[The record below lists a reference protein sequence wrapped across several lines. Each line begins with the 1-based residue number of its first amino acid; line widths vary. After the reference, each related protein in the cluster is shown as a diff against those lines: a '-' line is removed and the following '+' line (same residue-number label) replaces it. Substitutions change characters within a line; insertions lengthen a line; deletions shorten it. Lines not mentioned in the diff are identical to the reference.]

1 MLAFGGLFA
10 FLGRQLG
17 KVLSLAFA
25 WATTAL
31 FGRVPAN
38 RQLYLSGM
46 AGAALAWPIVLVGV
60 LMPDIATFLLAF
72 VTLPPWTDDFVRPLM
87 IALALILPLA
97 VGFLSTRIADPAPTG
112 RELAIAVLR
121 GIPYAIGLFIV
132 LVWMIVLAPLARLQA
147 LLRRRDAA
155 HVAIAIQPGG
165 YQTVVRDLAD
175 ALARAGLPM
184 TARPASWPYEVPGR
198 VLAFFGGSRVAVL
211 VPDRLTVLRGTGL
224 EMTVH
229 PMDLALVGKKGPLA
243 RGRAAIAQE
252 LTFTRANQTW
262 SKEAQEIEDALA
274 RAARGNADLGPIAH
288 RIATIELDYE
298 QWEILYRLLL
308 QVRLRMS
315 PVDTDALDPA
325 QAPTPALAQRL
336 AGIVAALRALWPPR
350 RPPPLSPALDVP
362 TDGER
367 AH

>member
-1 MLAFGGLFA
+1 VLAFGGIFA

-31 FGRVPAN
+31 FGRVPASK
-38 RQLYLSGM
+38 QLYLSGM

-60 LMPDIATFLLAF
+60 LVPDIATFLLAF
-72 VTLPPWTDDFVRPLM
+72 VTLPTWTEDFVRPVML
-87 IALALILPLA
+87 ALAVLLPLA

-112 RELAIAVLR
+112 RELASAVLR
-121 GIPYAIGLFIV
+121 GIPYAIGLCVV
-132 LVWMIVLAPLARLQA
+132 LAWMIVLAPLARLQA
-147 LLRRRDAA
+147 LLRRWEAT
-155 HVAIAIQPGG
+155 HVAIAVQPGG
-165 YQTVVRDLAD
+165 YPTVVRDLAD
-175 ALARAGLPM
+175 ALSRAGLPM
-184 TARPASWPYEVPGR
+184 TGHPASWPYEVPGR
-198 VLAFFGGSRVAVL
+198 VLAFFGGARVAML
-211 VPDRLTVLRGTGL
+211 VPDRLTVLRGAGL
-224 EMTVH
+224 EVTIH
-229 PMDLALVGKKGPLA
+229 PMDLALAGRKGPLA

-274 RAARGNADLGPIAH
+274 RAARGDGELGPIAR

-308 QVRLRMS
+308 QVRLRTS
-315 PVDTDALDPA
+315 PVETDALDPA

-336 AGIVAALRALWPPR
+336 AGIVTAIRALWPVR
-350 RPPPLSPALDVP
+350 RPPPLTP
-362 TDGER
+362 R
-367 AH
+367 